1 MAAALITLLVPLV
14 FFLALGQYFIKGIL
28 AGALKG

>member
-1 MAAALITLLVPLV
+1 MAAALIAIPLL
-14 FFLALGQYFIKGIL
+14 FFLLLGRYFVRGIL

>member
-1 MAAALITLLVPLV
+1 MAAALLTVAEPLV
-14 FFLALGQYFIKGIL
+14 FFLLLGRYFVRGIL